1 MTSVK
6 SGLGPATISTPSDRE
21 IRIERTF
28 NASRKRVWR
37 AMTDPTLV
45 AQWWGRGNQLVI
57 ERFEV
62 ERGGHWRIVEH
73 GPDGVH
79 GFEGRYREVVAP
91 ERIVQT
97 FEWDGMPG
105 FVAVETMTLEALAA
119 ERTRLVTVSLFH
131 TQEERDGMLASGM
144 EGGVNQSYEALDRLL
159 ETLEGDG
166 ESALAKRAALA
177 VKKVAFSYYP
187 IVDAERARN
196 FYEETLG
203 LKAGMVGKF
212 GDTHWIEYDLPGGGC
227 VALTNA
233 GGDKPSAEAGG
244 TIALEVADL
253 DAMMQHLKE
262 HGVTFKSDVIK
273 GPHCRMAVC
282 LDSEGNSLLLHQ
294 LDPAHAHGPKGCAEG
309 AA

>member
-1 MTSVK
+1 MTTMK
-6 SGLGPATISTPSDRE
+6 KGLGPATITTPSDRE

-28 NASRKRVWR
+28 NASRERVWR
-37 AMTDPTLV
+37 AMTDPALV
-45 AQWWGRGNQLVI
+45 ARWWGRGNQLVV

-62 ERGGHWRIVEH
+62 ERGGHWRFVEH
-73 GPDGVH
+73 SPEGVH

-119 ERTRLVTVSLFH
+119 ERTRLVSVSLFH
-131 TQEERDGMLASGM
+131 TKEERDGMLNSGM
-144 EGGVNQSYEALDRLL
+144 EGGVNQSYEALDRVL
-159 ETLEGDG
+159 EALEGDG
-166 ESALAKRAALA
+166 DPTRAKRAALA
-177 VKKVAFSYYP
+177 IKKMAFSYYP
-187 IVDAERARN
+187 ILDAKRARK

-203 LKAGMVGKF
+203 LEVGMHGSF
-212 GDTHWIEYDLPGGGC
+212 NETHWIEYDLPGGGC

-233 GGDKPSAEAGG
+233 GAEKPSAEAGG

-253 DAMMQHLKE
+253 DALMQHLKDQ
-262 HGVTFKSDVIK
+262 GVIFKSDVIK

-294 LDPAHAHGPKGCAEG
+294 LDKADHGPQSCVQG